1 MNKAAFAR
9 ALLSSGALK
18 ININQPFRLTSGL
31 LSPFYV
37 DCRLVIGDAAAR
49 SILADGMA
57 EMIAPLLGS
66 IDVIAGGVTAGVPI
80 ATLLADRTQKPL
92 CYIRP
97 EPKAHGA
104 GRQIEG
110 ADVAG
115 KKVLLVEDLITKGSS
130 IAKFQTALTD
140 AGAGFTDVAVIL
152 SRATPDVLSELKSQG
167 LALHALLTL
176 DELLAV
182 AGLDNETRTAIEAF
196 QNNPAGWSVRRG

>member
-1 MNKAAFAR
+1 MNKADYAR

-18 ININQPFRLTSGL
+18 INLAQPFRLTSGL

-49 SILADGMA
+49 SVLADGMVQ
-57 EMIAPLLGS
+57 MIAALNMD
-66 IDVIAGGVTAGVPI
+66 IDVVAGGVTAGVPM
-80 ATLLADRTQKPL
+80 ATLLADRMQKPL

-110 ADVAG
+110 CDVGG
-115 KKVLLVEDLITKGSS
+115 KNILLVEDLITKGSS
-130 IAKFQTALTD
+130 IAKFQAALE
-140 AGAGFTDVAVIL
+140 AANAHFKHIAVVL
-152 SRATPDVLSELKSQG
+152 SRATDDVLSELKSQG
-167 LALHALLTL
+167 LQLHALLTL

-182 AGLDNETRTAIEAF
+182 AGLDSDTRNAIEDF
-196 QNNPAGWSVRRG
+196 QNGPAAWSARRG